1 MDFKGLSAAMAFGA
15 VVSTSLVAAEVPAAA
30 APVPDLQGTPTACR
44 TSDALSDA
52 QMEGIVGAGEPNHAI
67 CFVAGICSTV
77 WPWGTLLCGPSALV
91 CVHYLWN
98 Y

>member
-1 MDFKGLSAAMAFGA
+1 MDLKSLSAAMAFGM
-15 VVSTSLVAAEVPAAA
+15 VVTTSLVAAEAPAPAA
-30 APVPDLQGTPTACR
+30 PLPDDYGAPTACR
-44 TSDALSDA
+44 TSDALSDV
-52 QMEGIVGAGEPNHAI
+52 QMQGTVGAGEPNQAI
-67 CFVAGICSTV
+67 CYVAGICSTL